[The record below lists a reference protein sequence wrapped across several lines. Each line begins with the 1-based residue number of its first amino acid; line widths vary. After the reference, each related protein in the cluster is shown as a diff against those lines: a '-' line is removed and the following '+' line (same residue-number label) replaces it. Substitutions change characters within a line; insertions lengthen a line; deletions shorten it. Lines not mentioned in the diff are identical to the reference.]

1 VKAASAA
8 LLSMVLLA
16 GAATAYAQDDDRAP
30 LQARAAPP
38 AAGDG
43 INAGEVAQFLL
54 GGAIGLVTHEAGHVV
69 AGAAFGADPGIKGI
83 RYGFIPF
90 FAITHNPVSPARE
103 YTISSAGFWVQ
114 SLTSE
119 WLLTRRPNLRGEHAP
134 IAKGVLAFD
143 VLASA
148 VYGVAGMGHFG
159 PPERDTRSMA
169 VALRV
174 NEAWV
179 GTAVI
184 APAIFDTWRYV
195 RPDAKFP
202 RWASRVS
209 KVTLVLLV
217 IRAANPAGPA
227 RTSSSLR

>member
-1 VKAASAA
+1 VKAARAA
-8 LLSMVLLA
+8 MLSIAIFGV
-16 GAATAYAQDDDRAP
+16 TAPARAQDAEP
-30 LQARAAPP
+30 SSAQTAAAP
-38 AAGDG
+38 AAESAHVDAGD
-43 INAGEVAQFLL
+43 VAQFLL
-54 GGAIGLVTHEAGHVV
+54 GGAIGLGLHEAGHVV

-90 FAITHNPVSPARE
+90 FAITHDPVSPARE

-119 WLLTRRPNLRGEHAP
+119 WLLTRRPNLREQHAP
-134 IAKGVLAFD
+134 VAKGVLAFD

-148 VYGVAGMGHFG
+148 VYGVAGMAHIG

-169 VALRV
+169 VSLRV

-179 GTAVI
+179 GAAVM
-184 APAIFDTWRYV
+184 APAIFDTWRYL

-209 KVTLVLLV
+209 KATLVLLV
-217 IRAANPAGPA
+217 IRAAQ
-227 RTSSSLR
+227 

>member
-1 VKAASAA
+1 MRAALAAVLFISLLAQAAPARSQDAPLNSSQSSPSHTAAS
-8 LLSMVLLA
+8 
-16 GAATAYAQDDDRAP
+16 DKDRVDAS
-30 LQARAAPP
+30 
-38 AAGDG
+38 
-43 INAGEVAQFLL
+43 EVAQFLL
-54 GGAIGLVTHEAGHVV
+54 GGALGLGLHESGHVI
-69 AGAAFGADPGIKGI
+69 AGAALGANPGVKGI

-90 FAITHNPVSPARE
+90 FAITHDPVSPARE

-114 SLTSE
+114 SMTSE
-119 WLLTRRPNLRGEHAP
+119 WLLTRRPALRDERAP
-134 IAKGVLAFD
+134 MAKGVLAFD

-148 VYGVAGMGHFG
+148 VYGVAGLAHIG

-169 VALRV
+169 AALRV

-179 GTAVI
+179 GAAVM

-209 KVTLVLLV
+209 KAALVLLV
-217 IRAANPAGPA
+217 IRAAQ
-227 RTSSSLR
+227 

>member
-1 VKAASAA
+1 VRAASAA
-8 LLSMVLLA
+8 ALAIALLA
-16 GAATAYAQDDDRAP
+16 TASPAHAQDADVKS
-30 LQARAAPP
+30 LQAPSTTTTTPP
-38 AAGDG
+38 DNGGVDAGD
-43 INAGEVAQFLL
+43 VAQFLL
-54 GGAIGLVTHEAGHVV
+54 GGALGLGLHETGHLV

-90 FAITHNPVSPARE
+90 FAITHDPVSPARE
-103 YTISSAGFWVQ
+103 YTISAAGFWVQ

-119 WLLTRRPNLRGEHAP
+119 WLLTRRPGLREAHAP

-143 VLASA
+143 VIASA
-148 VYGVAGMGHFG
+148 VYGVAGLAHIG

-169 VALRV
+169 VSLRV
-174 NEAWV
+174 DEAWV
-179 GTAVI
+179 GTAVM
-184 APAIFDTWRYV
+184 APAIFDAWRYA

-217 IRAANPAGPA
+217 IRAA
-227 RTSSSLR
+227 S

>member
-1 VKAASAA
+1 MRVAAAAVLSIALVGVAWPARAQEDVK
-8 LLSMVLLA
+8 
-16 GAATAYAQDDDRAP
+16 P
-30 LQARAAPP
+30 LQAP
-38 AAGDG
+38 AESTPADSRGVTAGD
-43 INAGEVAQFLL
+43 VAQFLI
-54 GGAIGLVTHEAGHVV
+54 GGALGLGLHESGHVI
-69 AGAAFGADPGIKGI
+69 AGAAFDANPGIKGI

-90 FAITHNPVSPARE
+90 FAITHDPVSPARE

-114 SLTSE
+114 SATSE
-119 WLLTRRPNLRGEHAP
+119 WLLTRRPNLREEQAP

-148 VYGVAGMGHFG
+148 VYGVAGMAHIG

-169 VALRV
+169 VSLRV

-179 GTAVI
+179 GTAVM
-184 APAIFDTWRYV
+184 APAIFDTWRYL

-217 IRAANPAGPA
+217 IRAAK
-227 RTSSSLR
+227 

>member
-1 VKAASAA
+1 MKAAAAA
-8 LLSMVLLA
+8 LLSIALVGVA
-16 GAATAYAQDDDRAP
+16 WPARAQDGVKAPQPPDTATTPDSDRVT
-30 LQARAAPP
+30 
-38 AAGDG
+38 AGD
-43 INAGEVAQFLL
+43 VAQFLL
-54 GGAIGLVTHEAGHVV
+54 GGALGLGLHESGHVI
-69 AGAAFGADPGIKGI
+69 AGAAFDANPGIKGI

-90 FAITHNPVSPARE
+90 FAITHDPVSPARE
-103 YTISSAGFWVQ
+103 YTISAAGFWVQ

-119 WLLTRRPNLRGEHAP
+119 WLLTRRPNLRDEHAP

-148 VYGVAGMGHFG
+148 VYGVAGMAHIG

-169 VALRV
+169 ASLRV

-179 GTAVI
+179 GTAVM
-184 APAIFDTWRYV
+184 APAIFDTWRYL

-209 KVTLVLLV
+209 KATLVLLV
-217 IRAANPAGPA
+217 IRAAQ
-227 RTSSSLR
+227 